1 MPWNSMIGKNLY
13 EVMPQELARQR
24 MEYIKQALET
34 GQIQVY
40 EYQITLNDQLCY
52 EEARIVVS
60 GEDEVLAIIRDITD
74 RKHTEAALRQAKEK
88 YRSIFENAVE
98 GIFQV
103 TLDGRYISANPALA
117 RIYGYTSSEELLAS
131 LTDANQHY
139 VHPERYV
146 EFIQLMQQNKKIE
159 RFESQIYRQDGSII
173 WISQN
178 ARPIVNADCI
188 GYYEGFVEDITER
201 KQAEVALRQSEQRFR
216 AIFENVAIGIGLT
229 DSEGQHI
236 EVNPAWQKILGY
248 SNEELRQMSFT
259 EFTYPDDVAADVEL
273 YKELLAGRRD
283 HYQMEKRYI
292 CKSGQLAWGRL
303 TVSLIR
309 DRSNETQLA
318 IATIENITERKRV
331 EDKLQHNAL
340 HDVLT
345 NLPNRALFVQR
356 LEAALELT
364 QRSAKGSSLASLS
377 QAQRQAGYLF
387 AVLFL
392 DLDRFKNINDSLGHL
407 VGDRLLIAIAQKLT
421 ASLRPGDTVA
431 RLGGDEFAILLED
444 IKSVSD
450 ATWIAERIQ
459 KQLSSPLNLDGH
471 EVFTTVSIG
480 IALSTHGYGNA
491 EEILRD
497 ADTAMYRA
505 KGLGK
510 ARYEIFNKAMHER
523 VFTVLQLENDLR
535 RALDYQEFQLHY
547 QPIVS
552 LETGRIT
559 GFEAL
564 VRWQHPQRGMIS
576 PAEFIPVAEETG
588 LILPLGDWVLRTACR
603 QMHQWQRQSPA
614 MPLTI
619 NVNISS
625 RQFLQPTLVEQID
638 QILQETELEPHNL
651 KLELTESGLMDNAES
666 AATMLYKLQAM
677 NIQLCIDDFG
687 TGYSSLSYL
696 HQFPINILKI
706 DRSFINRIGVAG
718 ENAEIVRTIVT
729 LANNLNM
736 DVVAEGVETTAQ
748 VIHLKALGCKYAQ
761 GYFFSQPLDEQV
773 AEALV
778 TSSLIDL
785 SANSICLLLS

>member
-1 MPWNSMIGKNLY
+1 MPWTNMMGKNLY
-13 EVMPQELARQR
+13 EVMPREIARQR
-24 MEYIKQALET
+24 MEYVEQALET
-34 GQIQVY
+34 GQTQVY
-40 EYQITLNDQLCY
+40 EHQIAHDDQLCY
-52 EEARIVVS
+52 EETRVIVS
-60 GEDEVLAIIRDITD
+60 GEDEVLTIIRDVTE
-74 RKHTEAALRQAKEK
+74 RKQTEAALQQAKEK

-117 RIYGYTSSEELLAS
+117 RIYGYASSEELLAS
-131 LTDANQHY
+131 LTDANQRLY
-139 VHPERYV
+139 VHPDRYV
-146 EFIQLMQQNKKIE
+146 EFTQLMQQNKTIE
-159 RFESQIYRQDGSII
+159 RFESQIYRQDGSIV

-178 ARPIVNADCI
+178 ARPIVHADRI
-188 GYYEGFVEDITER
+188 EYYEGFVEDITER

-216 AIFENVAIGIGLT
+216 AIFENAAIGIGLT
-229 DSEGQHI
+229 DSEGRHV

-248 SNEELRQMSFT
+248 SNEELSRMSFT

-309 DRSNETQLA
+309 DNSNETQLA

-331 EDKLQHNAL
+331 EHKLQHNAL

-345 NLPNRALFVQR
+345 NLPNRALFLQR
-356 LEAALELT
+356 LETALEPT
-364 QRSAKGSSLASLS
+364 QRSAGATSGGALP

-407 VGDRLLIAIAQKLT
+407 VGDCLLIAIAQKLV
-421 ASLRPGDTVA
+421 AILRPEDTVA

-444 IKSVSD
+444 IKNVSD
-450 ATWIAERIQ
+450 ATRIAERIQ
-459 KQLSSPLNLDGH
+459 QQLSLPLNLDGH

-480 IALSTHGYGNA
+480 IALSTHGYSNA

-552 LETGRIT
+552 LETSRIT
-559 GFEAL
+559 GLEAL

-614 MPLTI
+614 ILPLTV

-625 RQFLQPTLVEQID
+625 RQFLQPALVEQID

-666 AATMLYKLQAM
+666 VATMLYKLKAM

-761 GYFFSQPLDEQV
+761 GYFFSKPLDQRA
-773 AEALV
+773 AEALA
-778 TSSLIDL
+778 TSSLMKAI
-785 SANSICLLLS
+785 